1 MKKKL
6 FHKITALTLT
16 RRVIQAA
23 SLVLFPGLFIS
34 TFSAIKAIY
43 TAVIGG
49 SFSAVALTG
58 QIVLAIS
65 MLLITAIM
73 GRFFCGFLCAFGT
86 MGDFFWYIG
95 TKLKLRRP
103 KIGTK
108 ADRMLK
114 KVKYVLLIGIILLG
128 WTFGMELLSGTDNP
142 WMVFGMLAK
151 PESWTDTTVL
161 FSVGMAL
168 LVLVIAGSLY
178 IERFFCR
185 YLCPLGAVFAV
196 VSKFRLFRILKP
208 RVHCG
213 SCRACTKRCS
223 MGIPLYKSNMVRSAE
238 CIDCMNCV
246 EICPRDNVRANPK
259 PAFAAAV
266 AVASL
271 AGMYYAGNIAGTVS
285 AERQIAAVSASVSAV
300 ESATA
305 GPYTDGTY
313 NGSAEGYR
321 GTTKLQVTI
330 AGGYMTNIQVLSTGD
345 DLQFFNQARATVI
358 PAMLQSQSVDV
369 DTVSGATFSSFG
381 IIDAVV
387 DALSSAITG
396 TQSNAADTTD
406 VAVMETDNSALTPT
420 LAMTATPTPVATPTP
435 TPTAT
440 PEPTP
445 SGPIAM
451 QDGTYTGVGSGYK
464 GDIDVSV
471 TVQNGYITDI
481 TIDHNSDTKKYFSR
495 AKSKII
501 DRVITNQSVDVDTVS
516 GATYSSNGILEAV
529 ADALG
534 LEFTPTAVHRH

>member
-49 SFSAVALTG
+49 SFSAAALAG
-58 QIVLAIS
+58 QIVLAVS

-128 WTFGMELLSGTDNP
+128 WTLGMELLSGTNNP

-161 FSVGMAL
+161 LSIGMAL
-168 LVLVIAGSLY
+168 LALIVAGSLY

-196 VSKFRLFRILKP
+196 VSKFRLFRIQKP
-208 RVHCG
+208 RAHCG

-223 MGIPLYKSNMVRSAE
+223 MGISLYKSNMVRSAE

-259 PAFAAAV
+259 PALAAAV

-300 ESATA
+300 ESANA

-313 NGSAEGYR
+313 SGSAEGYR
-321 GTTKLQVTI
+321 GTTKLQVTV

-387 DALSSAITG
+387 DALSSAINVTP
-396 TQSNAADTTD
+396 DM
-406 VAVMETDNSALTPT
+406 AVVEADNSALTPT
-420 LAMTATPTPVATPTP
+420 PAMTATLAPAATPTP

-451 QDGTYTGVGSGYK
+451 QDGTYTGVGSGFK

-481 TIDHNSDTKKYFSR
+481 TIDHSPDTKKYFSR

-534 LEFTPTAVHRH
+534 LEFTPVGAHRNS

>member
-1 MKKKL
+1 
-6 FHKITALTLT
+6 
-16 RRVIQAA
+16 
-23 SLVLFPGLFIS
+23 
-34 TFSAIKAIY
+34 
-43 TAVIGG
+43 
-49 SFSAVALTG
+49 
-58 QIVLAIS
+58 
-65 MLLITAIM
+65 
-73 GRFFCGFLCAFGT
+73 
-86 MGDFFWYIG
+86 
-95 TKLKLRRP
+95 
-103 KIGTK
+103 
-108 ADRMLK
+108 
-114 KVKYVLLIGIILLG
+114 
-128 WTFGMELLSGTDNP
+128 
-142 WMVFGMLAK
+142 
-151 PESWTDTTVL
+151 
-161 FSVGMAL
+161 
-168 LVLVIAGSLY
+168 
-178 IERFFCR
+178 
-185 YLCPLGAVFAV
+185 
-196 VSKFRLFRILKP
+196 
-208 RVHCG
+208 
-213 SCRACTKRCS
+213 
-223 MGIPLYKSNMVRSAE
+223 
-238 CIDCMNCV
+238 
-246 EICPRDNVRANPK
+246 
-259 PAFAAAV
+259 
-266 AVASL
+266 
-271 AGMYYAGNIAGTVS
+271 
-285 AERQIAAVSASVSAV
+285 
-300 ESATA
+300 
-305 GPYTDGTY
+305 
-313 NGSAEGYR
+313 
-321 GTTKLQVTI
+321 
-330 AGGYMTNIQVLSTGD
+330 MTNIQVLSTGD

-406 VAVMETDNSALTPT
+406 VAVMETDSSALTPT
-420 LAMTATPTPVATPTP
+420 PAMTATPTPVATPTP